1 MSRTDSTRVLS
12 RFQRGLDIAKKA
24 AQVLQTKYCVDDVF
38 LIGSLLHPEQFT
50 SHSDIDL
57 AVSGL
62 DRDLYFRAW
71 DEVQSLGDD
80 FTIDIVSMETASDS
94 LLELIHRD
102 GVSAISLDCDHF
114 VGQQQLVSF
123 MTASG
128 SLVLIGRIQQEL
140 KEIQKLVDANH
151 RLLEK
156 LRTSQDQ
163 DYIGSIA
170 LNLHGFYCGVER
182 ILKLISQTVDQS
194 VLDGQNWHQQL
205 LDLMTSTIPTI
216 RPAILSTRT
225 RQLLGEFC
233 SFRHV
238 VINIYSFD
246 LESERVQKLSQRLRE
261 CHELF
266 QTDMCSFIDF
276 LYLSGNSDS

>member
-1 MSRTDSTRVLS
+1 MTLTLYE
-12 RFQRGLDIAKKA
+12 RGLELAQEA
-24 AQVLQTKYCVDDVF
+24 AHLLQTKYYVDDVF
-38 LIGSLLHPEQFT
+38 LIGSLLHPGQFT

-71 DEVQSLGDD
+71 DELQSLDNG
-80 FTIDIVSMETASDS
+80 FAIDIVSIETASSS
-94 LLELIHRD
+94 LLEVIQRD
-102 GVSAISLDCDHF
+102 GVNATVLDCDHF
-114 VGQQQLVSF
+114 VRQQKLVSF

-140 KEIQKLVDANH
+140 KEVQKLVDSNH

-156 LRTSQDQ
+156 LKTSQDQ
-163 DYIGSIA
+163 DYVGSIA

-182 ILKLISQTVDQS
+182 ILKLTAQTVDRA
-194 VLDGQNWHQQL
+194 VPDGQNWHQQL
-205 LDLMTSTIPTI
+205 LDQMISSIPTI
-216 RPAILSTRT
+216 RPAILSART
-225 RQLLGEFC
+225 RHLLGEFC

-238 VINIYSFD
+238 VRNIYSFD
-246 LESERVQKLSQRLRE
+246 LESERVQELSQRLRE

-266 QTDMCSFIDF
+266 QTDVYSFIDF
-276 LYLSGNSDS
+276 LYSSFNSDS